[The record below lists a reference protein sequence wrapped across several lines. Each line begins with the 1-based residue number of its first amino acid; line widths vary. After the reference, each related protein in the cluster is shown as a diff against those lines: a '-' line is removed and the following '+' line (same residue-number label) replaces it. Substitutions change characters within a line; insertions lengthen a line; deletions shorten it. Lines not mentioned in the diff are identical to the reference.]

1 MPEGSNATFYPWGDA
16 PAMGCQLARVR
27 PVPCE
32 DGGTVNG
39 NVLILV
45 LVICALAAWNA
56 YKGKP
61 GGLW

>member
-1 MPEGSNATFYPWGDA
+1 M
-16 PAMGCQLARVR
+16 ARVR